1 MTRRK
6 KQVLRTE
13 QVTTRLTE
21 AEKSIWEKKAAEEH
35 MDTSEFVRVTIN
47 RYIFHKETEKISV
60 DMGPVLSELKEL
72 QDLINKR
79 DDLMDLNR
87 GMLVENASALKLT
100 NPELEAKILV
110 YVGDRKM
117 FTTQIVEYLQEPPE
131 TIIPLLIKLEKDGKL
146 TQDKRRRWSKLS

>member
-1 MTRRK
+1 
-6 KQVLRTE
+6 
-13 QVTTRLTE
+13 
-21 AEKSIWEKKAAEEH
+21 